1 MVGQSQLSEPLA
13 GADQEMLQKLH
24 SFSDKT
30 SQNVSAMPALLKRMN
45 DCIARI
51 DKLDEYNVNIHS
63 VFKQKWIPSI
73 SLLLTVVTVISQTSF
88 VFSIVYKYFVSIVTL
103 NATLAKYNYYKYA
116 PTTVNCMNVMG
127 HLRNCRL
134 FCSGIFVY
142 MHNCYTSQFSPPTL
156 ESKNDIC
163 I

>member
-1 MVGQSQLSEPLA
+1 MARQGHLETLVPEERIQGEAMDDDADSGEEREVQELEREIKDLAQRILDSRRSMPDRLSQALASRLLALRPSLPSITIPEMVGQSQLSEPLA

-63 VFKQKWIPSI
+63 VFKQK
-73 SLLLTVVTVISQTSF
+73 
-88 VFSIVYKYFVSIVTL
+88 
-103 NATLAKYNYYKYA
+103 
-116 PTTVNCMNVMG
+116 
-127 HLRNCRL
+127 
-134 FCSGIFVY
+134 
-142 MHNCYTSQFSPPTL
+142 
-156 ESKNDIC
+156 
-163 I
+163 